1 MTVHPLRRRDSWQEY
16 RIDQRQAPSCFVV
29 CAPASDPALVELIAS
44 GLHVPVPRRVSAAT
58 AVDQALLA
66 LAQPLLA
73 ELTKAVS
80 CSGGLA
86 GKNVGESVLVFCHA
100 AAVDH
105 PAARVGLLCS
115 LTETNPSWLPES
127 ARERAGELLA
137 QYRAR
142 VARSRACE
150 ALTEIDLAGSRPDA
164 CAVRD
169 SEGHSEAATV
179 ARNPPE
185 PIRPDV
191 ASLLSVLLPGVVARV
206 SDGNWVD
213 GIGARISKI
222 HDKQHPPP
230 RDGLY
235 QAVVALANP
244 AEPAALVSWVP
255 HRGTTPYSEVRGAV
269 LHRVPAA
276 FARPRSSALITAA
289 ADLSLAGTFVL
300 RALDPLDST
309 WEKAFA
315 GVELGSVEHGGA
327 AQRAREKLDRR
338 GLDAIGWYQPHHEYC
353 ADTWGIYVDA
363 AGLDELACSISEGLS
378 ALQYGRRDDGLA
390 ALMAFMMVFQHQYFH
405 AKVESVL
412 TWLEVQALRPKYR
425 PYLQKVV
432 AQVVHTDDALEEA
445 LATYWAW
452 TWIVAETAANQTKG
466 RYSLEGAL
474 AIRNVVQE
482 HLDRAPPGQRRW
494 REGANHDLW
503 STLGTQ
509 MVHARTKLGA
519 RAIPLPLEQML
530 RDALPFECAEL
541 KDVPCRFVGSGRIS
555 GTLKTLC
562 PSPIRSAS
570 ARRA

>member
-66 LAQPLLA
+66 LAQPLMA

-80 CSGGLA
+80 CSGGFA

-100 AAVDH
+100 VAVDH
-105 PAARVGLLCS
+105 PAASVGLVCS
-115 LTETNPSWLPES
+115 LTEANPSWLPES
-127 ARERAGELLA
+127 ARERARELLA
-137 QYRAR
+137 QHRAR

-150 ALTEIDLAGSRPDA
+150 VLNEIDLAGSRPDA
-164 CAVRD
+164 CAVKD

-179 ARNPPE
+179 ACNPPE

-206 SDGNWVD
+206 SDGNWLD

-244 AEPAALVSWVP
+244 AEPAALVSWMP

-276 FARPRSSALITAA
+276 FAQPRVGGLSTQA
-289 ADLSLAGTFVL
+289 ADLSRIGAFVL
-300 RALDPLDST
+300 HVLDPQDAS
-309 WEKAFA
+309 WEEAFA
-315 GVELGSVEHGGA
+315 DVELDLVD
-327 AQRAREKLDRR
+327 RADAVKKARGKLKRR
-338 GLDAIGWYQPHHEYC
+338 GLDAIGWYQPHHEYT

-363 AGLDELACSISEGLS
+363 AGLEELACSISEGLRAS
-378 ALQYGRRDDGLA
+378 EFGWSDDGLA
-390 ALMAFMMVFQHQYFH
+390 ARLAFMLVFQHQHFH
-405 AKVESVL
+405 ARVEAVL
-412 TWLEVQALRPKYR
+412 TWLEVQTLRPKYR
-425 PYLQKVV
+425 PYLQRVFSQ
-432 AQVVHTDDALEEA
+432 AGQTDNALEEA

-452 TWIVAETAANQTKG
+452 TWIAAETSANQTKG
-466 RYSLEGAL
+466 RYSREGAL
-474 AIRNVVQE
+474 AIRNVVEE
-482 HLDRAPPGQRRW
+482 HLEQAPLGQRRW
-494 REGANHDLW
+494 REGASNELW
-503 STLGTQ
+503 SALATQ
-509 MVHARTKLGA
+509 MVQARAKLGA
-519 RAIPLPLEQML
+519 RAIPLPLEQLL
-530 RDALPFECAEL
+530 RDPLPFECAEF
-541 KDVPCRFVGSGRIS
+541 KDVPFRFVGSGRIS
-555 GTLKTLC
+555 LALN
-562 PSPIRSAS
+562 
-570 ARRA
+570 RRRLT

>member
-29 CAPASDPALVELIAS
+29 CAPASDPALVELIAT
-44 GLHVPVPRRVSAAT
+44 GLHVPIPRPVSAAT

-80 CSGGLA
+80 CSGGFA
-86 GKNVGESVLVFCHA
+86 GKNVGGCVLVFCHA

-105 PAARVGLLCS
+105 PAASVGLVCS

-127 ARERAGELLA
+127 ARERARELLA
-137 QYRAR
+137 QHRAR

-150 ALTEIDLAGSRPDA
+150 VLTEIDLAGSRPDA

-169 SEGHSEAATV
+169 SEGHSEPATV
-179 ARNPPE
+179 ACNPPE
-185 PIRPDV
+185 PSRPDV

-206 SDGNWVD
+206 SDGNWLD

-222 HDKQHPPP
+222 HDRQHPPP

-276 FARPRSSALITAA
+276 FARPRSSALSNQA
-289 ADLSLAGTFVL
+289 ADLSRPGAFVL
-300 RALDPLDST
+300 HAFEQHDSA
-309 WEKAFA
+309 WDEAFA
-315 GVELGSVEHGGA
+315 DFELATVDRPDVIKKVH
-327 AQRAREKLDRR
+327 EKLERC
-338 GLDAIGWYQPHHEYC
+338 GLDAIGWYQPHHEYT
-353 ADTWGIYVDA
+353 ADTWGIYIDA
-363 AGLDELACSISEGLS
+363 AGVDELACSISAGLS
-378 ALQYGRRDDGLA
+378 ESQYGRDDKLA
-390 ALMAFMMVFQHQYFH
+390 ALLAFMMVFQHQHFH

-412 TWLEVQALRPKYR
+412 TWLELQALRPKYR

-452 TWIVAETAANQTKG
+452 TWVLAETAANQTRG
-466 RYSLEGAL
+466 RHCQEGTH
-474 AIRNVVQE
+474 AIRSVAE
-482 HLDRAPPGQRRW
+482 KHFDRAPSGQRRW
-494 REGANHDLW
+494 REGTSWDLW
-503 STLGTQ
+503 SALATQ
-509 MVHARTKLGA
+509 MVTARVKVSFQ
-519 RAIPLPLEQML
+519 AIPLPLEQLL
-530 RDALPFECAEL
+530 RQPLQFECAEF
-541 KDVPCRFVGSGRIS
+541 KDVPCRFVGSGRVS
-555 GTLKTLC
+555 
-562 PSPIRSAS
+562 SALQQ
-570 ARRA
+570 AIQQFT